1 MSGLGSHRDRQ
12 PPGRGLTGA
21 VCGKAFF
28 FFLLGL
34 CCGTR
39 AFLSCGP
46 GASLAVPCGLTCL
59 EAGRG
64 VLVP

>member
-28 FFLLGL
+28 FFFAGSLLWHTG
-34 CCGTR
+34 
-39 AFLSCGP
+39 S
-46 GASLAVPCGLTCL
+46 SLAVAC
-59 EAGRG
+59 E
-64 VLVP
+64 VLVVA